1 MKTYTLHTERVTLT
15 LPHLND
21 IPRLIE
27 IMKNPVYSENTTNIP
42 FPYSKENG
50 EFWVNLAVEGL
61 EQGDKYIFAIHL
73 KDNPMIIGGI
83 GLGIDQTNNK
93 AEMGYWLD
101 EQYWDKGIIS
111 EAAKAL
117 IQFGFDT
124 LKLHKIFATHFT
136 HNLASGRVMQK
147 IGMTQE
153 GILKEHLFKN
163 GNYLDLI
170 SYAIINNN

>member
-1 MKTYTLHTERVTLT
+1 MKTYTLQTERLT
-15 LPHLND
+15 LNLPQAND

-27 IMKNPVYSENTTNIP
+27 IMKNPVYSENTSNIP
-42 FPYSKENG
+42 FPYTRENG

-61 EQGDKYIFAIHL
+61 QHGKQYIFAIRL

-83 GLGIDQTNNK
+83 GLGIDQTNNR

-101 EQYWDKGIIS
+101 DQYWDKGIIT

-136 HNLASGRVMQK
+136 HNSASGRVMQK
-147 IGMTQE
+147 IGMKQE
-153 GILKEHLFKN
+153 AILKEHLFKN

-170 SYAIINNN
+170 SYAIINNK